1 MQLRRLA
8 APKIPWRAP
17 ARTRTRRVYLGRVG
31 STNVNSGVFRN
42 AGNRKNGANGRPAAI
57 DWSMACLPLNPR
69 AGSMR
74 PRVGRRKAIGP
85 TRFPLPRWKGSAEL
99 FTMNAVTQ
107 SRRLGITGSIVG
119 LLALVAAVLTQ
130 WVLPAV
136 FPPKP
141 LEQVIV
147 ETGQRVKDRLIARA
161 KRLESHP
168 SEASEQR
175 TLSRTWSQALS
186 IAAVSLGLLAIALAV
201 FSVIRREEK
210 LTA

>member
-1 MQLRRLA
+1 
-8 APKIPWRAP
+8 
-17 ARTRTRRVYLGRVG
+17 
-31 STNVNSGVFRN
+31 
-42 AGNRKNGANGRPAAI
+42 
-57 DWSMACLPLNPR
+57 
-69 AGSMR
+69 
-74 PRVGRRKAIGP
+74 
-85 TRFPLPRWKGSAEL
+85 
-99 FTMNAVTQ
+99 MNAVIQ

-119 LLALVAAVLTQ
+119 LLALVAAVLPQ

-136 FPPKP
+136 YPPKP

-161 KRLESHP
+161 KRLESQP

-175 TLSRTWSQALS
+175 TLRHTWSQALS

-210 LTA
+210 LTAGIAAGLGIGAIAFQVFWIAIGALIVIMISYAVLDHLDVF